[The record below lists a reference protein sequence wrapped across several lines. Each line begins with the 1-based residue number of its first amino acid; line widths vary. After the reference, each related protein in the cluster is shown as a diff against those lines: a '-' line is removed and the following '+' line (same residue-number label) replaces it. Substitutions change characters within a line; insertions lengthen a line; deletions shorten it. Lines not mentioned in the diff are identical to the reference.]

1 MKAGIILTI
10 VAGLHASNKRTIGG
24 GQCGGGR
31 PTTAFG
37 CEVKMTLQK
46 VTMKSSIDRDATT
59 GRFARGHGG
68 HGGRARFS
76 RNRLGYS
83 LLQALSEDFD
93 EFGAAAV
100 VKVREQDTTS
110 YLRII
115 AGVLPAK
122 IEQSV
127 EISVFSD
134 MNLQDPQEFLEA
146 YRLAK
151 SMIGAPPPMIEAEA
165 VEVSPDEPEATEDE

>member
-1 MKAGIILTI
+1 
-10 VAGLHASNKRTIGG
+10 
-24 GQCGGGR
+24 
-31 PTTAFG
+31 
-37 CEVKMTLQK
+37 MTLAR
-46 VTMKSSIDRDATT
+46 VTMKSSIDRDTT
-59 GRFARGHGG
+59 GKFVKGHGG
-68 HGGRARFS
+68 HGGRSRFS
-76 RNRLGYS
+76 RNKLGYS

-93 EFGAAAV
+93 EFGPAAV
-100 VKVREQDTTS
+100 RKVRESDTTS

-134 MNLQDPQEFLEA
+134 MNLEDPKEFLEA
-146 YRLAK
+146 YRLAR

-165 VEVSPDEPEATEDE
+165 VDVSPADGSVQVGCSPEQRGWEEAPDDE

>member
-1 MKAGIILTI
+1 MINIIQIT
-10 VAGLHASNKRTIGG
+10 
-24 GQCGGGR
+24 R
-31 PTTAFG
+31 PPSLAQRL
-37 CEVKMTLQK
+37 E
-46 VTMKSSIDRDATT
+46 S
-59 GRFARGHGG
+59 
-68 HGGRARFS
+68 FS
-76 RNRLGYS
+76 WDTVQTEL
-83 LLQALSEDFD
+83 D